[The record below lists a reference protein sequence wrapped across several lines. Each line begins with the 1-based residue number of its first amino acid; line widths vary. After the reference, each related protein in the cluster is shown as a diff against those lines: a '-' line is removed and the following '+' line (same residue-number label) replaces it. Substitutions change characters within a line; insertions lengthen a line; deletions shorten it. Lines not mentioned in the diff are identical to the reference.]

1 MARVYPYAPT
11 GRKAESEIPALPQ
24 ALPLT
29 EAAAAWARITG
40 APRPHRAT
48 LARWCIRGCRGIRLR
63 GERNGGQWAV
73 SLDALREFHRRLNEP
88 PAQAVDRSA
97 GPARAAEIARA
108 IARLDEI
115 IGPRH
120 QA

>member
-1 MARVYPYAPT
+1 
-11 GRKAESEIPALPQ
+11 
-24 ALPLT
+24 
-29 EAAAAWARITG
+29 
-40 APRPHRAT
+40 
-48 LARWCIRGCRGIRLR
+48 
-63 GERNGGQWAV
+63 
-73 SLDALREFHRRLNEP
+73 LNEP